1 MIFLVRVGRRENSL
15 KEQLIKKEDVLDVM
29 DLSTVLSS
37 VTPLI
42 AFSKYLD
49 REKHHY
55 SHLLRFIKMAQIL
68 EELVHELSQIT
79 ESIVLL
85 EVEILAQKD

>member
-1 MIFLVRVGRRENSL
+1 
-15 KEQLIKKEDVLDVM
+15 M

-55 SHLLRFIKMAQIL
+55 SHLLRFIKMSQIL
-68 EELVHELSQIT
+68 EELVHDLSEAMEEIEQLKKEIVIT
-79 ESIVLL
+79 S
-85 EVEILAQKD
+85 

>member
-1 MIFLVRVGRRENSL
+1 
-15 KEQLIKKEDVLDVM
+15 M
-29 DLSTVLSS
+29 DLGTVLSS

-55 SHLLRFIKMAQIL
+55 SHLLRFIKMSQIL
-68 EELVHELSQIT
+68 EELVHDLSDST
-79 ESIVLL
+79 Y
-85 EVEILAQKD
+85 EIDTLNADIAKHQE

>member
-1 MIFLVRVGRRENSL
+1 MTILAITVIFLVRVGRRENSL
-15 KEQLIKKEDVLDVM
+15 KEQLIKKEDVMDVM

-79 ESIVLL
+79 E
-85 EVEILAQKD
+85 

>member
-1 MIFLVRVGRRENSL
+1 M
-15 KEQLIKKEDVLDVM
+15 IKKEDVLDVM

-49 REKHHY
+49 REKHSY
-55 SHLLRFIKMAQIL
+55 SHLLRFIKMSQIL
-68 EELVHELSQIT
+68 EELVHELSEIT
-79 ESIVLL
+79 EEIALL
-85 EVEILAQKD
+85 NAEIAAYQQ

>member
-1 MIFLVRVGRRENSL
+1 
-15 KEQLIKKEDVLDVM
+15 M

-55 SHLLRFIKMAQIL
+55 SHLLRFIKMSQIL
-68 EELVHELSQIT
+68 EELVHDLSEAMEEIEQLKK
-79 ESIVLL
+79 EIVLTS
-85 EVEILAQKD
+85 